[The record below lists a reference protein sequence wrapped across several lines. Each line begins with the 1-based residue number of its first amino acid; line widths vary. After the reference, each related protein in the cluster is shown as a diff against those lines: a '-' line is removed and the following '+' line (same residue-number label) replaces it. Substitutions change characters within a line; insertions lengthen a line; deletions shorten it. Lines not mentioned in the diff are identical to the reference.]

1 MDREGQRQELTV
13 SEVTRRVRRLIE
25 GAAELAAVWVRGEA
39 SNVRLAGSG
48 HLYFTLKDSQSQL
61 AVAYFRFGKRRK
73 PPADGEA
80 LLVHGDVRVYEV
92 RGEYQLIADDLIRAG
107 AGDLAAQFEALKRK
121 LDAEGLF
128 AAERKVP
135 LPEVPRRIGVVTGI
149 ATAALQDVLNV
160 LRRRAP
166 YLDIVLFPASVQ
178 GEGAPPELI
187 AALRAADQCPG
198 IEAVLLVRGG
208 GSLEDL
214 WCFNDETLARTLA
227 EVQRPVITGVGHEI
241 DFTIV
246 DFIADRRAPTP
257 SAAAELVAPDAAEL
271 RTGVDAASGRLLA
284 TLQHALDGAG
294 DELERL
300 FDRRVVRD
308 VLGSVEQGGQEVD
321 DAAQRLAELAA
332 TGVQLDEEEGLGDL
346 VARLADPLARQL
358 DDAEHLLPRLEGDLL
373 HGARAGYESV
383 VAELGARERELTAR
397 DPRAP
402 KKLGFALVWD
412 KEGQL
417 VRDAEQ
423 VKPGDQLRVEVREG
437 EMDVKR
443 LPES

>member
-208 GSLEDL
+208 GS
-214 WCFNDETLARTLA
+214 
-227 EVQRPVITGVGHEI
+227 
-241 DFTIV
+241 
-246 DFIADRRAPTP
+246 RRAHWPRS
-257 SAAAELVAPDAAEL
+257 SA
-271 RTGVDAASGRLLA
+271 R
-284 TLQHALDGAG
+284 
-294 DELERL
+294 
-300 FDRRVVRD
+300 
-308 VLGSVEQGGQEVD
+308 
-321 DAAQRLAELAA
+321 
-332 TGVQLDEEEGLGDL
+332 
-346 VARLADPLARQL
+346 
-358 DDAEHLLPRLEGDLL
+358 
-373 HGARAGYESV
+373 
-383 VAELGARERELTAR
+383 
-397 DPRAP
+397 
-402 KKLGFALVWD
+402 
-412 KEGQL
+412 
-417 VRDAEQ
+417 
-423 VKPGDQLRVEVREG
+423 
-437 EMDVKR
+437 
-443 LPES
+443 